1 MSEAITVT
9 EAKTQLSRL
18 IERARAGEE
27 IVIRRGPH
35 PVAKLVAY
43 TPESKRREPGDLRG
57 KIRMSEDFAE
67 PLEELAGD
75 FGIAS

>member
-1 MSEAITVT
+1 MADAITVT

-27 IVIRRGPH
+27 IVIRRGPR

-43 TPESKRREPGDLRG
+43 SPELEPRAPGDLRG
-57 KIRMSEDFAE
+57 KIWMSDDFQE
-67 PLEELAGD
+67 PLEELADD
-75 FGIAS
+75 FGIGS